1 MKNNT
6 LTLLITSVLIM
17 LFLIPALT
25 STMLESY
32 TEAVRETEYEKG
44 WIKGYKTA
52 SMYYNSNNEI
62 IKVPITQPPLIVQDM
77 YNLYLCTFFYFRHPV
92 LKSYIEMSVDKWL
105 YFITIF

>member
-32 TEAVRETEYEKG
+32 TEAVRETEYERG
-44 WIKGYKTA
+44 WIKGYKSA
-52 SMYYNSNNEI
+52 SMFYNSNSKISKIPPTE
-62 IKVPITQPPLIVQDM
+62 PPLIIQDM
-77 YNLYLCTFFYFRHPV
+77 YNFKKGYYYGFKKR
-92 LKSYIEMSVDKWL
+92 INEE
-105 YFITIF
+105 